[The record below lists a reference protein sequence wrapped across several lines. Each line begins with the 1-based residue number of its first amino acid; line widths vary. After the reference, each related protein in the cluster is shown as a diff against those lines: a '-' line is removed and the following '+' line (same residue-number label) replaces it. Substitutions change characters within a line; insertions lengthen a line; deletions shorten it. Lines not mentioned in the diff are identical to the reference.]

1 MKGRNMKKEFY
12 VAAALT
18 ISTVVSFSAF
28 AGSWKKDAYGWWY
41 DYGNGS
47 YPVNKW
53 EWIDGNSDGIAEC
66 YYFNQSGYMAANTYQ
81 DGYELNADGQWVND
95 GVVQRKN
102 VGGEAIYTP
111 ITQQDNSQ
119 MESVKGSAKTSKNKD
134 KVSLLQLDSVASKC
148 VYQTSNVE
156 TTRDELFANGF
167 EFQCRDYDSYIT
179 YLLSGKYDTLSFTY
193 APEKGFDKDV
203 KTSITVYGDDETIL
217 WESDAISYKSRT
229 ETEIVDISGQDEI
242 KICVPRVSKVYFTTP
257 RCNVIMKD
265 LYLE

>member
-1 MKGRNMKKEFY
+1 MKKEFY

-18 ISTVVSFSAF
+18 ISTVVSFTAF

-47 YPVNKW
+47 RPSNKW
-53 EWIDGNSDGIAEC
+53 EWIDGNGDGIAEC

-111 ITQQDNSQ
+111 ITQQDSSQ
-119 MESVKGSAKTSKNKD
+119 SGSVKGSGSGKTSKNKD
-134 KVSLLQLDSVASKC
+134 KVSLLQLDMVAKDDMR
-148 VYQTSNVE
+148 VTSNCE
-156 TTRDELFANGF
+156 TTRGELFANCLETTSSWYGG
-167 EFQCRDYDSYIT
+167 YAA
-179 YLLSGKYDTLSFTY
+179 YLLNGQYDTLSLTY
-193 APEKGFDKDV
+193 APEKGFGEKARG
-203 KTSITVYGDDETIL
+203 SITVYGDDEVIL
-217 WESDAISYKSRT
+217 WESDEINYKSRT
-229 ETEIVDISGQDEI
+229 ATDTVDISGQDEI
-242 KICVPRVSKVYFTTP
+242 RINVPAPTGGSGI
-257 RCNVIMKD
+257 VIIKD